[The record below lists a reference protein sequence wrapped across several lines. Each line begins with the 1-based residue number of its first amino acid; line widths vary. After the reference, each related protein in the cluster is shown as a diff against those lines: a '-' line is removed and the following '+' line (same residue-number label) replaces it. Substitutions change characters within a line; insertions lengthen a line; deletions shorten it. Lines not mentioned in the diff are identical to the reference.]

1 MEDPQAISAPVRD
14 LELETDFIQVGS
26 DGGSHANATEAQYR
40 LDTDAQPSL
49 QLAGLYAYCHL
60 PGG

>member
-1 MEDPQAISAPVRD
+1 MEDPQAIAPVRY

-26 DGGSHANATEAQYR
+26 DGVSHANATKAQYR

-49 QLAGLYAYCHL
+49 QLVGLYAYCHL